1 MTAIIATA
9 ALFAA
14 AALMWALCAAGTDG
28 DFEEFEE
35 DEENDN

>member
-14 AALMWALCAAGTDG
+14 AALMWALCAAGSDG
-28 DFEEFEE
+28 NF
-35 DEENDN
+35 DEESEE